1 MIGNAHLMFE
11 DPTHQATLRPQE
23 LEAVYAIS
31 RAVARAVDMDAA
43 LDEIIRIARP
53 VFIFDN
59 IILYRQLGADVLEP
73 SYARAI
79 GRGRSQEAQLTW
91 GEVIASEA
99 IASAQV
105 IIRKEEVDNG
115 DLDERIRVRYSLG
128 LPLYLGSQKKG
139 ALIFVRFGGP
149 SYKSDQIRLAEFIAV
164 HVAQLF
170 EHDQLVQRVV
180 SLEAERRLD
189 RLQEDFIATVS
200 HELLTPLG
208 FIKGYATTLL
218 REDASWD
225 DNTRSEF
232 LTIIDEEADRLR
244 ELIENL
250 MDSSRLQAGSLR
262 MSYQPVRLD
271 IFLKDISMRAKSR
284 DDKQEIRLEIN
295 APGLQAPVDPT
306 RLAQVFDNLITNAAK
321 YAPGASIT
329 IILDLLSDR
338 ALITVKDDGPGIAPE
353 HLVNLFKRF
362 YRAPTNDT
370 TVRGTGLGLF
380 ICRQIVK
387 AHSGEIDVESK
398 LGEGTT
404 FHIYLPLKQ
413 EKSEEHMSLRESS
426 L

>member
-1 MIGNAHLMFE
+1 MLE

-59 IILYRQLGADVLEP
+59 IILYRQLDTEVLEP

-79 GRGRSQEAQLTW
+79 GRGRSHEEQLTW
-91 GEVIASEA
+91 GEATASEA

-105 IIRKEEVDNG
+105 IIRKEETDNG

-128 LPLYLGSQKKG
+128 LPLHLSSQKKG
-139 ALIFVRFGGP
+139 GLVFIRFGGP
-149 SYKSDQIRLAEFIAV
+149 SYKADQIRLAEFIAV

-225 DNTRSEF
+225 ENTRSEF
-232 LTIIDEEADRLR
+232 LTIIDEESDRLR

-250 MDSSRLQAGSLR
+250 MDSSRLQAGTLR
-262 MSYQPVRLD
+262 MTYQPVRLD
-271 IFLKDISMRAKSR
+271 NFLKDICMRAKSR
-284 DDKQEIRLEIN
+284 DDNQDIRLEIN
-295 APGLQAPVDPT
+295 APGLQAPVDPI

-321 YAPGASIT
+321 YAPGAGIT
-329 IILDLLSDR
+329 ITLDLLSDR

-353 HLVNLFKRF
+353 HLVYLFKRF

-398 LGEGTT
+398 LGQGTT

-413 EKSEEHMSLRESS
+413 EKNQEHMSLRESS